1 MYTYILSMMVVC
13 CAYYT
18 SPTYSVEKQNTEQN
32 KNKTTTYVKGAAS
45 LGAVV
50 GGWGFFAAGSTR
62 KTGKPRFPRI
72 QPHGRKALATFLVS
86 NTVLQGLN
94 YFNVSKKDKE

>member
-1 MYTYILSMMVVC
+1 
-13 CAYYT
+13 
-18 SPTYSVEKQNTEQN
+18 VEKQNTGQN
-32 KNKTTTYVKGAAS
+32 KNKPTTSVKDVVKSAAS
-45 LGAVV
+45 IGTVV